1 MPEALLTVQEAAEM
15 LNVSAQTLRRMIWA
29 REISYINIG
38 TGPYI
43 VARFKPEHI
52 EEFLE
57 SREVSRYA

>member
-1 MPEALLTVQEAAEM
+1 MPEKLLTIQEAADV
-15 LNVSAQTLRRMIWA
+15 LNISAETLRRMVWA

-43 VARFKPEHI
+43 MARFRPEHI

-57 SREVSRYA
+57 SREVTRYS

>member
-1 MPEALLTVQEAAEM
+1 MLEKLLTIQEAAAK
-15 LNVSAQTLRRMIWA
+15 LNISPATLRRMVWA

-43 VARFKPEHI
+43 MARFRPEHI

>member
-1 MPEALLTVQEAAEM
+1 VPEALLTVQEAAEM

-57 SREVSRYA
+57 SREVSRYT